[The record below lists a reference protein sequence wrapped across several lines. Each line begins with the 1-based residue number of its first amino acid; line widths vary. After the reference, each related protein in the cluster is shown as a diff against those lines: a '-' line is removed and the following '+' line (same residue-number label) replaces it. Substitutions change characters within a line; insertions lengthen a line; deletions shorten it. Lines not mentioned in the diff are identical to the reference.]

1 MRRLLTVTVVVSL
14 VLVCGATSF
23 WYRDAEPATNRTPE
37 SVADAVGGMSL
48 ELRLISE
55 AWSDAIT
62 FTTYPRGLSVV
73 FR

>member
-37 SVADAVGGMSL
+37 SVADAVGSAPL

-55 AWSDAIT
+55 GWSDTIM
-62 FTTYPRGLSVV
+62 FTTYPLGLAVV
-73 FR
+73 IR